1 MHLQRQGDEQAGSG
15 SGGAS
20 SLKKR
25 LYCSSS
31 VDAHAPSHPTTLTAC
46 HGCLKRRGSFVLVHH
61 LRKLVCHSLVPPQI
75 TVGLIRLGK
84 FPHHCFGIVHAAWRS
99 SRALCGTP
107 PFCALHS

>member
-1 MHLQRQGDEQAGSG
+1 MHLQRQGDEHAGSG
-15 SGGAS
+15 SGGAA

-31 VDAHAPSHPTTLTAC
+31 VDAHAPTRPTTLTAC

-61 LRKLVCHSLVPPQI
+61 LRKLVCHSLVRPQI

-84 FPHHCFGIVHAAWRS
+84 FLSPLFS
-99 SRALCGTP
+99 ESP
-107 PFCALHS
+107 MPD